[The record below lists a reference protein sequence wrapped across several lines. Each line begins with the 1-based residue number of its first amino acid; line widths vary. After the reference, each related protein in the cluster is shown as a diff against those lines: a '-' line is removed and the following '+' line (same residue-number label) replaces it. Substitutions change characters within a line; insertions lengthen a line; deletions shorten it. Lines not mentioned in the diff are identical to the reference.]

1 MGEDFAFLG
10 HAFEFPGPVQN
21 ISSLGSGHI
30 HDTYLVT
37 CSDALSSKFV
47 LQKFNQKVFKNPQ
60 EVMSNIAQV
69 LDHLNKANMD
79 DTLQPLYIIKSR
91 NGELIYQNQSGSFWR
106 VYNFID
112 QSDSFDK
119 VTHPNQALG
128 AAKAFGRFFRL
139 VSGLN
144 PENLFT
150 TIPDFHHLT
159 IRFQQLK
166 QGVDKDAV
174 GKVNSYKNEIEF
186 ALSRGQQV
194 AEYSKLI
201 DNNLIPTRVT
211 HNDTKINNVLFKRGT
226 TQSICVVDLDTIMP
240 GLLLYDFGDMGRTF
254 CNSVLEEGKAEDAIF
269 RIDIFQ
275 SLCEG
280 FFSTIGIPL
289 TKAEVESLKVGPW
302 WMTYIMGI
310 RFLTDFLSGDVY
322 YKIGYDRQ
330 NLDRARNQF
339 HLVADIEKKQQE
351 IGEILDAS
359 IKKYTHS

>member
-1 MGEDFAFLG
+1 MREDFAFLDQE
-10 HAFEFPGPVQN
+10 FEFPGPVKN

-30 HDTYLVT
+30 HDTFLVI
-37 CSDALSSKFV
+37 CSDPDSSKFV

-69 LDHLNKANMD
+69 LDHLNKSPK
-79 DTLQPLYIIKSR
+79 DTTMQPLHIIKTR
-91 NGELIYQNQSGSFWR
+91 NGDLIYQNRSGSFWR

-112 QSDSFDK
+112 QSDSFDR
-119 VTHPNQALG
+119 VTHRDHALG
-128 AAKAFGRFFRL
+128 AAKAFGQFFKL
-139 VSGLN
+139 LNGLN
-144 PENLFT
+144 PSDLFT
-150 TIPDFHHLT
+150 TIPDFHHLD

-166 QGVDKDAV
+166 KAVAKDVV
-174 GKVNSYKNEIEF
+174 GKVDHYTKEVEF
-186 ALSRGQQV
+186 ALGRAQQV

-201 DNNLIPTRVT
+201 DNNLIPIRVT
-211 HNDTKINNVLFKRGT
+211 HNDTKINNVLFKQGT
-226 TQSICVVDLDTIMP
+226 TQGICVVDLDTIMP

-254 CNSVLEEGKAEDAIF
+254 CNNVLEEGKADDAIF

-280 FFSTIGIPL
+280 FFGTIGIPL
-289 TKAEVESLKVGPW
+289 GKEEVESLKVGPW
-302 WMTYIMGI
+302 WMTFIMGI

-322 YKIGYDRQ
+322 YKIGYAHQ

-339 HLVADIEKKQQE
+339 NLVADIEKKQGK

-359 IKKYTHS
+359 IKKYAHS